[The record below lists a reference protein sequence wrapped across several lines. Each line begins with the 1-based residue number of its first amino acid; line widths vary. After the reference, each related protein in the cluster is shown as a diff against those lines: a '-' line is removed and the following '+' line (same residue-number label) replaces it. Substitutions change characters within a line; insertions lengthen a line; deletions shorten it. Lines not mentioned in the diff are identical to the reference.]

1 MVSLWHHFF
10 YLHIQSHL
18 MKALLYIQIVLVA
31 LVMHACIGAN
41 YYLKK
46 GNYDAAINFAVQ
58 KIRNNPKKADK
69 HILALEEAWK
79 IERTGIIERIAF
91 LKLDGSPESWVEIHN
106 LYAEIDGYQSAMKPY
121 LPLFI
126 NKEFRN
132 ADIEIIDVK
141 VELIDAKMKAASFM
155 YAKGE
160 ELLAKDSKMYAREAF
175 LHFQK
180 VKEYYGSFKDV
191 DTKIDEAYNK
201 GQNHILLEYSN
212 HSQLIIP
219 QEFMNNLSRINE
231 TSLNTT
237 WTKYY
242 LNSNDRTAYD
252 YLIEVYV
259 SNFDI
264 GPEQLNNTS
273 YIDEKKVQDG
283 FQYVLDANGNVAKDS
298 LGNDLKEPAF
308 KNISAKVFRT
318 EQTKIG
324 VLSGVVQYKKGNGT
338 VFQNFPYQESLVFR
352 NFFAT
357 YQGDPKAL
365 SNDSKKIIGGQ
376 ALAFPSNLQMVM
388 DASEIIKNKTFG
400 LIQGNQNFV
409 LN

>member
-1 MVSLWHHFF
+1 
-10 YLHIQSHL
+10 

-31 LVMHACIGAN
+31 VVLHACIGAN
-41 YYLKK
+41 YYLKQ
-46 GNYDAAINFAVQ
+46 GNYSTAINFAVQ

-69 HILALEEAWK
+69 HILALEQAWK
-79 IERTGIIERIAF
+79 IERTRIIERIDF
-91 LKLDGSPESWVEIHN
+91 LKLDGSPDSWVEIHS
-106 LYAEIDGYQSAMKPY
+106 LYAEIEGYQDAMKPY

-126 NKEFRN
+126 NKEFRY

-141 VELIDAKMKAASFM
+141 AELVDAKMKAASFM

-160 ELLAKDSKMYAREAF
+160 ELLAKDSKMNARDAF
-175 LHFQK
+175 LHFQS

-191 DTKIDEAYNK
+191 DAKIDEAYNK
-201 GQNHILLEYSN
+201 GQNHILVGYSN
-212 HSQLIIP
+212 HSQMIIP

-231 TSLNTT
+231 SGLNTT

-242 LNSNDRTAYD
+242 LNPKARTNFD
-252 YLIEVYV
+252 YIIEVHV
-259 SNFDI
+259 SNVDI
-264 GPEQLNNTS
+264 GPEQVNNTS
-273 YIDEKKVQDG
+273 YVDQKKVQDG

-298 LGNDLKEPAF
+298 LGNDMKEPAF

-318 EQTKIG
+318 EQTKVG
-324 VLSGVVQYKKGNGT
+324 VLAGVVQYKKANGT
-338 VFQNFPYQESLVFR
+338 VFKSFPYQESLVFK

-357 YQGDPKAL
+357 YQGDVKAL

-376 ALAFPSNLQMVM
+376 ALPFPSNLQMVM

-400 LIQGNQNFV
+400 LIQGNQNLV
-409 LN
+409 IQ